1 MQGFEEIHV
10 PALKPKPFAKNERI
24 VKIKELPAWMHPA
37 FEGMDALNRIQSRV
51 RQQCFTASGPHSV
64 LLCHYALD
72 ERLAIEEPPPPRRP
86 AGPNGGDGHV

>member
-1 MQGFEEIHV
+1 M

-51 RQQCFTASGPHSV
+51 R
-64 LLCHYALD
+64 Y
-72 ERLAIEEPPPPRRP
+72 
-86 AGPNGGDGHV
+86 

>member
-1 MQGFEEIHV
+1 LILFKVEFIRFFGLMQGFEEIHV

-51 RQQCFTASGPHSV
+51 RHESPPTQCAAV
-64 LLCHYALD
+64 
-72 ERLAIEEPPPPRRP
+72 
-86 AGPNGGDGHV
+86 

>member
-1 MQGFEEIHV
+1 MPHVDCDNTKLNRSFQGPAPCCTPGILRVAVVADFLHGIMQGFEEIHV

-51 RQQCFTASGPHSV
+51 RH
-64 LLCHYALD
+64 
-72 ERLAIEEPPPPRRP
+72 
-86 AGPNGGDGHV
+86 

>member
-1 MQGFEEIHV
+1 MVQGFEEIHV

-51 RQQCFTASGPHSV
+51 CYESLIIQCAAVQLRSWQAS
-64 LLCHYALD
+64 AK
-72 ERLAIEEPPPPRRP
+72 
-86 AGPNGGDGHV
+86 